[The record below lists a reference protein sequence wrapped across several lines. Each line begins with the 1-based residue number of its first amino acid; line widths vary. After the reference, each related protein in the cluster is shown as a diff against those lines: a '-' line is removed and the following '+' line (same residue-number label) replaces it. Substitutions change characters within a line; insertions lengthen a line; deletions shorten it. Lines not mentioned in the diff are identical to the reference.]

1 MSDVMFYGAD
11 QHVSRIL
18 LTFND
23 VLGYVL
29 SRVCVWCIEA
39 VVSMHLTVSW

>member
-1 MSDVMFYGAD
+1 MSDIMFYGAE

-23 VLGYVL
+23 VLDYVL
-29 SRVCVWCIEA
+29 FHVCV
-39 VVSMHLTVSW
+39 VY